1 MSDITKESV
10 RKKREVPNL
19 ISRDQYFRIWGFM
32 RYDLRLEKA
41 ELLIYALIFNYYIT
55 RGESYVG
62 SREYISEWCGCGKT
76 ALDDAL
82 RNLCKKEYIIKDTD
96 RVGNVI
102 RTSYRINPRALP
114 ECEMFNIEK
123 KAIEVADELER
134 QKLKEKYD
142 I

>member
-1 MSDITKESV
+1 MADIKKDNV
-10 RKKREVPNL
+10 RKKREIPNL

-41 ELLIYALIFNYYIT
+41 ELLIYALIFNYYNT

-76 ALDDAL
+76 AVDDAL
-82 RNLCKKEYIIKDTD
+82 RNLCKKNYIIKESD
-96 RVGNVI
+96 RVGSVM
-102 RTSYRINPRALP
+102 RTSYRINPKMLP
-114 ECEMFNIEK
+114 KCEMFEIEQ
-123 KAIEVADELER
+123 KAIEVAEELER
-134 QKLKEKYD
+134 QKLKEKYG